1 MNCFQGHIER
11 SSHCTL
17 WSSVQSKCSV
27 VWSVYI
33 YIYIYGSGEKTTEAF
48 AWPGGC
54 RHQRE
59 LEEPIGLTLIYKA
72 LGYSLCSKSNAAVFV
87 LFIAVLLRNWLDP
100 SVRSYCVTSWWN
112 NMIMICNK
120 YIFLEIQLFLK
131 HCPNTRDHVIA
142 NRETTY
148 IMFSLQSLVIR
159 VHRVCQNSHG
169 SWFSWM

>member
-1 MNCFQGHIER
+1 MRTAQKR
-11 SSHCTL
+11 SINMRARIDEPQWRRQLHATFPDDIGIRWIVSRVTLKDLPTAHCGAPCRVNAVL
-17 WSSVQSKCSV
+17 FDLFI
-27 VWSVYI
+27 YI
-33 YIYIYGSGEKTTEAF
+33 YIYIVNGSGEKTTEAF

-120 YIFLEIQLFLK
+120 DIFFNK
-131 HCPNTRDHVIA
+131 YN
-142 NRETTY
+142 
-148 IMFSLQSLVIR
+148 FS
-159 VHRVCQNSHG
+159 
-169 SWFSWM
+169 